1 MNAVHKIN
9 GLDFLTYQIKRI
21 IRYIRI
27 RLKTPSYNTFHP
39 PQKTVLLQ
47 KRTFFLKKMQKHL
60 VRIKIMPTFASQ
72 FRNKGCKQQ

>member
-9 GLDFLTYQIKRI
+9 GLDFLTYQIDRI

-27 RLKTPSYNTFHP
+27 RLKTPSYNTFHT

-47 KRTFFLKKMQKHL
+47 KRTFFEKK
-60 VRIKIMPTFASQ
+60 R
-72 FRNKGCKQQ
+72 RNIWYVSK

>member
-9 GLDFLTYQIKRI
+9 GLFVLTYQIKRI

-47 KRTFFLKKMQKHL
+47 KRTFFEKKNTETFGTYQNNAYLCIAIQK
-60 VRIKIMPTFASQ
+60 
-72 FRNKGCKQQ
+72 

>member
-9 GLDFLTYQIKRI
+9 GLFVLTYQIKRI

-27 RLKTPSYNTFHP
+27 RLKTPSYNTFHT
-39 PQKTVLLQ
+39 PQKNSFTT
-47 KRTFFLKKMQKHL
+47 KTNFFFKKTQKHL

>member
-9 GLDFLTYQIKRI
+9 GLFSLTYQIKCI

-47 KRTFFLKKMQKHL
+47 KRTFFEKNTETFGTYQNNAYLCIAIQK
-60 VRIKIMPTFASQ
+60 
-72 FRNKGCKQQ
+72 

>member
-9 GLDFLTYQIKRI
+9 GQFVLTYQIERI

-27 RLKTPSYNTFHP
+27 RLKTPSYNTFHT
-39 PQKTVLLQ
+39 PQKKQFYYKNEL
-47 KRTFFLKKMQKHL
+47 FLKKTQKHL

>member
-9 GLDFLTYQIKRI
+9 GLFVLTYQIKRI

-27 RLKTPSYNTFHP
+27 RLKTPSYNTFHT

-47 KRTFFLKKMQKHL
+47 KRTFFLKKTQKHL

>member
-9 GLDFLTYQIKRI
+9 GLVFLTYQIDRI

-27 RLKTPSYNTFHP
+27 RLKTPSYNIFHT

-47 KRTFFLKKMQKHL
+47 KRTFYTKKTDK
-60 VRIKIMPTFASQ
+60 KS
-72 FRNKGCKQQ
+72 KK

>member
-9 GLDFLTYQIKRI
+9 GLFVLTYQIDRI

-27 RLKTPSYNTFHP
+27 RLKTPSYNTFHT

-47 KRTFFLKKMQKHL
+47 KRTFLKKNAETFGTYQNNAYLCIAIQK
-60 VRIKIMPTFASQ
+60 
-72 FRNKGCKQQ
+72 